1 MKIGSTFERGMP
13 SPHRQYCRTTAPWTS
28 TSVLL
33 LRIVTKCRKPARSSV
48 YFKCRSDSVTNL
60 EKQTMS
66 ISEIFAVRLEELK
79 RADEQSQRKTQETL
93 SRIRQLIVDTEE
105 ICLSITNLENEI

>member
-1 MKIGSTFERGMP
+1 
-13 SPHRQYCRTTAPWTS
+13 
-28 TSVLL
+28 
-33 LRIVTKCRKPARSSV
+33 
-48 YFKCRSDSVTNL
+48 
-60 EKQTMS
+60 MS
-66 ISEIFAVRLEELK
+66 ISEIFAARLEELK